1 MKKKYLYWIPRI
13 LSIIFILFLS
23 LFALD
28 IFDLHLGFWGTILG
42 LFMHLIPSFILV
54 ILLLVS
60 WRYEWV
66 GGITFILAGTL
77 YIVWMLMTALTNPFE
92 WYLLSW
98 SLIIAGPAF
107 FIGILWFL
115 NWKNRKNFKKKK
127 RK

>member
-1 MKKKYLYWIPRI
+1 MKKKYLYWAPRI

-23 LFALD
+23 MFALD
-28 IFDLHLGFWGTILG
+28 IFDMHLGFWGTILG